1 LEAPLIYSPRVHWQ
15 FIKMRIAARMAY
27 RVDFVASLGI
37 FTLLQMVGPLFIA
50 TIYHAGAQFPG
61 WSLDEALLLQG
72 ILISVKGFSFMFFFE
87 LFRRTALYVR
97 RGTFDMYLLRP
108 ISCLSLLVM
117 DAFDEEDIGPVL
129 GGALLIGYSVF
140 RLGAPR
146 GYVLPAL
153 ALGFF
158 GVLFFF
164 SLTVFFAAI
173 TIRLVNTLRLTELIE
188 ISMLFASYPRTIFP
202 QFLGTVF
209 TLFFPLFILSSLPA
223 AALLG
228 KSFTGSGLA
237 CLAVLV
243 FLALS
248 LLAWRASLAR
258 YASAGG

>member
-1 LEAPLIYSPRVHWQ
+1 LIYSAKVHWHL
-15 FIKMRIAARMAY
+15 IKMRIAARMAY
-27 RVDFVASLGI
+27 RVDFVASIGI
-37 FTLLQMVGPLFIA
+37 FTILQMAGPLFIA
-50 TIYHAGAQFPG
+50 TIYQAGGAFPG
-61 WSLDEALLLQG
+61 WSLHQALLLQG
-72 ILISVKGFSFMFFFE
+72 ILISIKGFSFMFFFE
-87 LFRRTALYVR
+87 LFRRTATYIR

-117 DAFDEEDIGPVL
+117 DAFDEEDVGQVL

-146 GYVLPAL
+146 GSLPL
-153 ALGFF
+153 ALVLGIF

-173 TIRLVNTLRLTELIE
+173 TVRLVNTVRLAELIE

-202 QFLGTVF
+202 PLLGLAF
-209 TLFFPLFILSSLPA
+209 TFIFPLFILASFPA

-228 KSFTGSGLA
+228 KSVAGAVLA
-237 CLAVLV
+237 CCSVLV

-248 LLAWRASLAR
+248 LLTWRASLAR
-258 YASAGG
+258 YSSAGG